1 MAATRVWIVED
12 EAIVAMDLKIRL
24 QALGYDVLG
33 ISSYGE
39 DAVEKVAQHKP
50 DLVMMDI
57 VLKGEMDGIT
67 AAGIIRQEMEIPV
80 IYLTAYADEKTIGRA
95 KVTEPFG
102 YILKPFEERDVLTVI
117 EIALYKA
124 SMEKKLRE
132 SERWIST
139 MIRSMGEGIIATDTD
154 AMIKFMNPVAVGLTG
169 ITDKDAIGKP
179 SSKIFQIEI
188 GDTGHHAPD
197 PVLRALIDQKT
208 IISEETMT
216 LTSRDGKRRYVEYTA
231 APIRDDRGSL
241 FGTVL
246 IFRDIT
252 DRIHAEEELERH
264 REHLEELVAE
274 RTSELRKANEKLE
287 QMLHYIDMT
296 EQRWV
301 EETLLSEIADLDITL
316 LPAAEGVI
324 SIDREQNIVLINR
337 IAEEMTG
344 WIQEDAADLPVSS
357 VLLLESSAGDICQL
371 PLDSVLESGTIRML
385 DEDWY
390 LVSRSG
396 GKNLVTLKAEPIR
409 DHGMEIIGATI
420 AIRRIS

>member
-1 MAATRVWIVED
+1 MAPTRVWIVED
-12 EAIVAMDLKIRL
+12 EAIVAMDLKTRL

-39 DAVEKVAQHKP
+39 DAVEKVAEHKP

-124 SMEKKLRE
+124 SMERRLRE

-154 AMIKFMNPVAVGLTG
+154 AMVKFMNPVAVGLTG
-169 ITDKDAIGKP
+169 INEKDAIGKP
-179 SSKIFQIEI
+179 SSKIFQIET
-188 GDTGHHAPD
+188 GEKGHHAPD

-216 LTSRDGKRRYVEYTA
+216 LTSRDGERRYIEFTT

-241 FGTVL
+241 FGAVL

-301 EETLLSEIADLDITL
+301 EETLLSEVADLDITL

-344 WIQEDAADLPVSS
+344 WTQEDAADLPVTS
-357 VLLLESSAGDICQL
+357 VLFLESSAGDICQL
-371 PLDSVLESGTIRML
+371 PLEPVLESGTIQVA

-409 DHGMEIIGATI
+409 DHTMEIIGATI
-420 AIRRIS
+420 AIRRVC

>member
-12 EAIVAMDLKIRL
+12 EAIVAMDLKNRL

-39 DAVEKVAQHKP
+39 DAIEKVALHKP

-67 AAGIIRQEMEIPV
+67 AAGILRNEMEIPV
-80 IYLTAYADEKTIGRA
+80 IYLTAYADERTIGRA
-95 KVTEPFG
+95 KVTEPYG

-139 MIRSMGEGIIATDTD
+139 MIRSMGEGIIATDTE
-154 AMIKFMNPVAVGLTG
+154 AMIKFMNPVAIELTG

-179 SSKIFQIEI
+179 SSKIFKIET

-216 LTSRDGKRRYVEYTA
+216 LTSRDGTRRYVEYTV

-241 FGTVL
+241 FGSVL

-252 DRIHAEEELERH
+252 ERIHAEEELERH

-274 RTSELRKANEKLE
+274 RTSKLRKANKKLE

-301 EETLLSEIADLDITL
+301 EETLLSEVADLDITL

-324 SIDREQNIVLINR
+324 SIDREENIILINR

-344 WIQEDAADLPVSS
+344 WTQEDADDLPVSS
-357 VLLLESSAGDICQL
+357 VLLLVSSAGDIYQL
-371 PLDSVLESGTIRML
+371 PLDSVLEKGTIQML

-396 GKNLVTLKAEPIR
+396 GTNPVSLKAEPIR
-409 DHGMEIIGATI
+409 DHSMEIIGATI